1 LTRDFAITLT
11 TIRDAAKR
19 IRGHVVRTPVV
30 QSLVVDKTLGTEIF
44 FKCENQQHVGAFKSR
59 GACNAV
65 FCLTEDEAAAGVIAH
80 SSGNHAAA
88 LARAAQL
95 RGIAAHIVMP
105 HDSATVKIDAVRG
118 YGVEP
123 RFCEPD
129 SDSRQAAADKVIA
142 ATGATFIHPF
152 NDERVIA
159 GQGTAALELLEEVPD
174 LDAVIVPVGGG
185 GLLSGTL
192 VAAKSLNPNIKV
204 FAAEPAWA
212 DDAFRSLQSGI
223 IESPVRHDTIADGL
237 RTCLGTL
244 TFPIVR
250 ELVDEILLINEEEI
264 GAATLAMMF
273 QAKVVAEPSGAVPLA
288 AVMRNKERFSG
299 QRIGIVVSGGN
310 LDPSTLQR
318 LIASGDSN

>member
-1 LTRDFAITLT
+1 MPQDFAITLT
-11 TIRDAAKR
+11 TIREAAKR
-19 IRGHVVRTPVV
+19 IHNHVVRTPVV
-30 QSLVVDKTLGTEIF
+30 QSLVTDKALGMQVF

-65 FCLTEDEAAAGVIAH
+65 FSLSEDEAAAGVVAH

-105 HDSATVKIDAVRG
+105 HDSATVKINAVRG

-123 RFCEPD
+123 TFCEPD
-129 SDSRQAAADKVIA
+129 SDSRQAAADKVIEK
-142 ATGATFIHPF
+142 TGATFIHPF
-152 NDERVIA
+152 DDERVIA
-159 GQGTAALELLEEVPD
+159 GQGTAALELLDEISD
-174 LDAVIVPVGGG
+174 LDAIIVPVGGG

-192 VAAKSLNPNIKV
+192 IAAKSLNPSIKV
-204 FAAEPAWA
+204 YAAEPEWA
-212 DDAFRSLQSGI
+212 DDAFRSIQSGT
-223 IESPVRHDTIADGL
+223 IEAPVRHDTVADGL

-244 TFPIVR
+244 TFPIVQ
-250 ELVDEILLINEEEI
+250 EFVDDVLLVSEEEI

-273 QAKVVAEPSGAVPLA
+273 QARVVAEPSGAVPLA
-288 AVMRNKERFSG
+288 AVIRNKDRFAG
-299 QRIGIVVSGGN
+299 QRIGIIVSGGN

-318 LIASGDSN
+318 LIAGSDN

>member
-1 LTRDFAITLT
+1 MTRDFAITLT
-11 TIRDAAKR
+11 TIREAAKR
-19 IRGHVVRTPVV
+19 IQGHIVHTPVV
-30 QSLVVDKTLGTEIF
+30 QAQSLDKDVGAQIF

-65 FCLTEDEAAAGVIAH
+65 FSLTEDEAAPGVVAH

-105 HDSATVKIDAVRG
+105 HNSAAVKINAVRG

-123 RFCEPD
+123 TFCEPD

-142 ATGATFIHPF
+142 ETGATFIHPF
-152 NDERVIA
+152 NDARVIA
-159 GQGTAALELLEEVPD
+159 GQGTAVLELLEEVSS
-174 LDAVIVPVGGG
+174 LDAIIVPVGGG

-192 VAAKSLNPNIKV
+192 IAAKSLNPDIKV

-212 DDAFRSLQSGI
+212 DDAFRSLKSGK

-250 ELVDEILLINEEEI
+250 ELVDDILLANEEEI
-264 GAATLAMMF
+264 GAATLLMMF
-273 QAKVVAEPSGAVPLA
+273 QAKVVAEPSGAVSLA
-288 AVMRNKERFSG
+288 ALLRNKDRFAG
-299 QRIGIVVSGGN
+299 QRVGVIVSGGN
-310 LDPSTLQR
+310 IDPSTLQR
-318 LIASGDSN
+318 LIADSTT

>member
-1 LTRDFAITLT
+1 MTRNFAITLA
-11 TIRDAAKR
+11 TIREAAKR
-19 IRGHVVRTPVV
+19 IHDHVVRTPVI
-30 QSLVVDKTLGTEIF
+30 QSQALNKELGAQVF

-65 FCLTEDEAAAGVIAH
+65 FSLTEDEAAAGVVAH

-95 RGIAAHIVMP
+95 RGIASHIVMP
-105 HDSATVKIDAVRG
+105 HDSAAVKIDAVRG

-123 RFCEPD
+123 TFCEPD

-142 ATGATFIHPF
+142 DTGATFIHPF
-152 NDERVIA
+152 NDARVIA
-159 GQGTAALELLEEVPD
+159 GQGTAVLELLEDVAN
-174 LDAVIVPVGGG
+174 LDTIVVPVGGG

-192 VAAKSLNPNIKV
+192 IAAKSLNPEIMV
-204 FAAEPAWA
+204 FAAEPEWA
-212 DDAFRSLQSGI
+212 DDAFRSLTSGT

-250 ELVDEILLINEEEI
+250 ELVDDVLLVNEQEI

-288 AVMRNKERFSG
+288 ALRRNNDRFAG
-299 QRIGIVVSGGN
+299 QRIGVVVSGGN

-318 LIASGDSN
+318 LITVSTT

>member
-1 LTRDFAITLT
+1 MTRNSTITLK
-11 TIRDAAKR
+11 TIREAAKR
-19 IRGHVVRTPVV
+19 IHGYVLRTPVV
-30 QSLVVDKTLGTEIF
+30 QSLNVGNLAGAEVF
-44 FKCENQQHVGAFKSR
+44 FKCENQQHIGAFKSR

-65 FCLTEDEAAAGVIAH
+65 FSLSEDEAAAGVVAH

-95 RGIAAHIVMP
+95 RGITAHIVMP

-123 RFCEPD
+123 TFCEPD

-159 GQGTAALELLEEVPD
+159 GQGTTALELLEEVPD
-174 LDAVIVPVGGG
+174 LDAIVVPVGGG

-192 VAAKSLNPNIKV
+192 IAAKSLNPHIKV
-204 FAAEPAWA
+204 FAAEPEWA
-212 DDAFRSLQSGI
+212 DDAFRSFESGS
-223 IESPVRHDTIADGL
+223 IEAPVRHDTIADGL

-244 TFPIVR
+244 TFPVIQ
-250 ELVDEILLINEEEI
+250 ELVDEVLLVSEEQI
-264 GAATLAMMF
+264 ATATLAMMF
-273 QAKVVAEPSGAVPLA
+273 QAKIFAEPSGAVPLA
-288 AVMRNKERFSG
+288 AVMQNKSRFAD
-299 QRIGIVVSGGN
+299 QRIGIIVSGGN
-310 LDPSTLQR
+310 LDPSTLHR
-318 LIASGDSN
+318 LISGGNT

>member
-1 LTRDFAITLT
+1 MPQDFAITLT
-11 TIRDAAKR
+11 SIRKAEKR
-19 IRGHVVRTPVV
+19 IHDHVVRTPVI
-30 QSLVVDKTLGTEIF
+30 QSLVIDKALGMQVF

-65 FCLTEDEAAAGVIAH
+65 FSLSEDEAAAGVVAH

-95 RGIAAHIVMP
+95 RDIAAHIVMP
-105 HDSATVKIDAVRG
+105 HDSATVKINAVRG

-123 RFCEPD
+123 TFCEPD
-129 SDSRQAAADKVIA
+129 SDSRQAAADKVLEE
-142 ATGATFIHPF
+142 TGATFVHPF

-159 GQGTAALELLEEVPD
+159 GQGTAALELLDEISD
-174 LDAVIVPVGGG
+174 LDAIIVPVGGG

-192 VAAKSLNPNIKV
+192 IAAKSMNPSIKV
-204 FAAEPAWA
+204 YAAEPEWA
-212 DDAFRSLQSGI
+212 DDAFRSIQSGT
-223 IESPVRHDTIADGL
+223 IESPVRHDTVADGL

-244 TFPIVR
+244 TFPIVQK
-250 ELVDEILLINEEEI
+250 LVDEILLVNEKEI

-273 QAKVVAEPSGAVPLA
+273 QARVVAEPSGAVPLA
-288 AVMRNKERFSG
+288 AIMRNKDRFAG
-299 QRIGIVVSGGN
+299 QRIGIIVSGGN

-318 LIASGDSN
+318 LIASSDD

>member
-1 LTRDFAITLT
+1 MPRDFAINLT
-11 TIRDAAKR
+11 TIREAANR
-19 IRGHVVRTPVV
+19 IDGQVIRTPVV
-30 QSLVVDKTLGTEIF
+30 QSVILDKALGAQVF

-65 FCLTEDEAAAGVIAH
+65 FSLTENEAAAGVVAH

-105 HDSATVKIDAVRG
+105 HDSAIVKINAVRG

-123 RFCEPD
+123 TFCEPD

-152 NDERVIA
+152 NDDRVIA
-159 GQGTAALELLEEVPD
+159 GQGTSALELLDEVSD
-174 LDAVIVPVGGG
+174 LDAIIVPVGGG

-192 VAAKSLNPNIKV
+192 IAAKSLNPNTKV
-204 FAAEPAWA
+204 YAAEPEWA
-212 DDAFRSLQSGI
+212 DDAFRSVQSGT
-223 IESPVRHDTIADGL
+223 IELPVRHDSIADGL

-250 ELVDEILLINEEEI
+250 ELVDDVLLVSEEEI

-288 AVMRNKERFSG
+288 AAIRNKDRFAG

-318 LIASGDSN
+318 LIANSDT